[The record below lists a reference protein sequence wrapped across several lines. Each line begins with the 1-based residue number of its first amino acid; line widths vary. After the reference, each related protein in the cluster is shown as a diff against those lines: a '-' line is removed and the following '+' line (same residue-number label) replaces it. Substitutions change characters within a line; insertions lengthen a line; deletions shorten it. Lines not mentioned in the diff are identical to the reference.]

1 MATTQQLLN
10 KYDIDLDN
18 IPNHIA
24 IIMDGNGRWAKKNNL
39 QIKEGHARGVS
50 ALKEIVKES
59 VNQNIESL
67 TVYAFSTENWKRPK
81 SEVKAINNLIVNS
94 INNELDELIEQ
105 NVKVRFFGDYSN
117 FGKKTYEKIKFAE
130 EKSFSNKPKLRLNVA
145 LGYGGKMD
153 IINIAREVSRL
164 KIKASDINDHIIN
177 ELSQVPEPSIELLIR
192 TGGDTRISNFLLY
205 QIAYSE
211 IHFVRKLWPDYS
223 KKDFKRNINKY
234 FNSERRFG
242 ERT

>member
-1 MATTQQLLN
+1 MNLKN
-10 KYDIDLDN
+10 
-18 IPNHIA
+18 IA

-39 QIKEGHARGVS
+39 QIKEGHAKGVS

-59 VNQNIESL
+59 INQNIESL

-81 SEVKAINNLIVNS
+81 SEVKSINNLIVNS

-105 NVKVRFFGDYSN
+105 KVKVKFFGDYSN
-117 FGKKTYEKIKFAE
+117 FGKKTFEKIEFAH
-130 EKSFSNKPKLRLNVA
+130 EKSLIDKPKLRLNVA

-153 IINIAREVSRL
+153 IINIAKEVSRL
-164 KIKASDINDHIIN
+164 KIKTSDINDNTIS
-177 ELSQVPEPSIELLIR
+177 ELSQVPESNIDLLIR

-211 IHFVRKLWPDYS
+211 IHFVKKLWPDYS
-223 KKDFKRNINKY
+223 KLDFKRNINKY

>member
-1 MATTQQLLN
+1 
-10 KYDIDLDN
+10 
-18 IPNHIA
+18 
-24 IIMDGNGRWAKKNNL
+24 MDGNGRWAKKNNL

-130 EKSFSNKPKLRLNVA
+130 EKSFSNKPKLRLNIA

-164 KIKASDINDHIIN
+164 KIKASDINDHTIN
-177 ELSQVPEPSIELLIR
+177 ELSQVPEPSIDLLIR

>member
-1 MATTQQLLN
+1 MNLKN
-10 KYDIDLDN
+10 
-18 IPNHIA
+18 IA

-130 EKSFSNKPKLRLNVA
+130 EKSFSNKPKLRLNIA

-164 KIKASDINDHIIN
+164 KIKASNIDEHTIS
-177 ELSQVPEPSIELLIR
+177 ELSQVPESNIDLLIR

-211 IHFVRKLWPDYS
+211 IHFVKKLWPDYS
-223 KKDFKRNINKY
+223 KQDFKRNIKKY

>member
-1 MATTQQLLN
+1 MNLKN
-10 KYDIDLDN
+10 
-18 IPNHIA
+18 IA

-105 NVKVRFFGDYSN
+105 KVKVRFFGDYSN

-130 EKSFSNKPKLRLNVA
+130 EKSFINKPKLRLNVA
-145 LGYGGKMD
+145 IGYGGKMD

-164 KIKASDINDHIIN
+164 KIKASDINDHTIN
-177 ELSQVPEPSIELLIR
+177 ELSQVPESSIDLLIR

-223 KKDFKRNINKY
+223 KQDFKRNINKY

>member
-1 MATTQQLLN
+1 MNLRN
-10 KYDIDLDN
+10 
-18 IPNHIA
+18 IA

-130 EKSFSNKPKLRLNVA
+130 EKSFSNKPKLRLNIA

-164 KIKASDINDHIIN
+164 KIKASNIDEHTIS
-177 ELSQVPEPSIELLIR
+177 ELSQVPESNIDLLIR

-211 IHFVRKLWPDYS
+211 IHFVKKLWPDYS
-223 KKDFKRNINKY
+223 KQDFKRNINKY
-234 FNSERRFG
+234 LNSERRFG

>member
-1 MATTQQLLN
+1 MNLKN
-10 KYDIDLDN
+10 
-18 IPNHIA
+18 IA

-105 NVKVRFFGDYSN
+105 KVKVRFFGDYSD

-130 EKSFSNKPKLRLNVA
+130 EKSFINKPKLRLNVA

-164 KIKASDINDHIIN
+164 KIKASDINDQTIN
-177 ELSQVPEPSIELLIR
+177 ELSQVPESNIDLLIR
-192 TGGDTRISNFLLY
+192 TGGDSRISNFLLY

-211 IHFVRKLWPDYS
+211 IHFVKKLWPDYS
-223 KKDFKRNINKY
+223 KQDFKRNINKY

>member
-1 MATTQQLLN
+1 MNLKN
-10 KYDIDLDN
+10 
-18 IPNHIA
+18 IA

-105 NVKVRFFGDYSN
+105 KVKVRFFGDYSN

-130 EKSFSNKPKLRLNVA
+130 EKSFSNKPKLRLNIA

-164 KIKASDINDHIIN
+164 KIKASDINDYTIN
-177 ELSQVPEPSIELLIR
+177 ELSQVPESSIDLLIR

>member
-1 MATTQQLLN
+1 MNLKN
-10 KYDIDLDN
+10 
-18 IPNHIA
+18 IA

-50 ALKEIVKES
+50 ALKEIVEES

-67 TVYAFSTENWKRPK
+67 TVYAFSTENWRRPK
-81 SEVKAINNLIVNS
+81 SEVNAINNLIVNS
-94 INNELDELIEQ
+94 INHELDELIEQ
-105 NVKVRFFGDYSN
+105 KVKVRFFGDYSN

-164 KIKASDINDHIIN
+164 KIKASDINDHTIN
-177 ELSQVPEPSIELLIR
+177 ELSQVPEPSIDSLIR

-211 IHFVRKLWPDYS
+211 IHFVKKLWPDYS
-223 KKDFKRNINKY
+223 KQDFKRNINKY

>member
-1 MATTQQLLN
+1 MNLKN
-10 KYDIDLDN
+10 
-18 IPNHIA
+18 IA

-50 ALKEIVKES
+50 ALKEIVEES

-105 NVKVRFFGDYSN
+105 KVKVRFFGDYSN

-164 KIKASDINDHIIN
+164 KIKASDINDHTIN
-177 ELSQVPEPSIELLIR
+177 ELSQVPESSIDLLIR

-211 IHFVRKLWPDYS
+211 IHFVKKLWPDYS
-223 KKDFKRNINKY
+223 KQDFKRNINKY

>member
-1 MATTQQLLN
+1 MNLRN
-10 KYDIDLDN
+10 
-18 IPNHIA
+18 IA

-105 NVKVRFFGDYSN
+105 KVKVRFFGDYSD

-130 EKSFSNKPKLRLNVA
+130 EKSLINKPKLRLNVA

-164 KIKASDINDHIIN
+164 KIKASDINDHTIN
-177 ELSQVPEPSIELLIR
+177 ELSQVPESSIDLLIR

-211 IHFVRKLWPDYS
+211 IHFVKKLWPDYS
-223 KKDFKRNINKY
+223 KQDFKRNINKY

>member
-1 MATTQQLLN
+1 MNLKN
-10 KYDIDLDN
+10 V
-18 IPNHIA
+18 A

-39 QIKEGHARGVS
+39 KIKEGHARGVL

-105 NVKVRFFGDYSN
+105 KVKVRFFGDYSN
-117 FGKKTYEKIKFAE
+117 FGKKTSEKIEFAH
-130 EKSFSNKPKLRLNVA
+130 EKSSINKPKLRLNVA

-153 IINIAREVSRL
+153 IINIAKEVSRL
-164 KIKASDINDHIIN
+164 KIKTSDINDNTIS
-177 ELSQVPEPSIELLIR
+177 ELSQVPESNIDLLIR

-211 IHFVRKLWPDYS
+211 IHFVKKLWPDYS
-223 KKDFKRNINKY
+223 KLDFKRNIKKY

-242 ERT
+242 ERS

>member
-1 MATTQQLLN
+1 MNLKN
-10 KYDIDLDN
+10 
-18 IPNHIA
+18 IA

-105 NVKVRFFGDYSN
+105 KVKVRFFGDYYN

-130 EKSFSNKPKLRLNVA
+130 EKSFINKPKLRLNVA

-164 KIKASDINDHIIN
+164 KIKASDINDHTIS
-177 ELSQVPEPSIELLIR
+177 ELSQVPESNIDLLIR

-211 IHFVRKLWPDYS
+211 IHFVKKLWPDYS
-223 KKDFKRNINKY
+223 KQDFKRNINKY

-242 ERT
+242 ERN

>member
-1 MATTQQLLN
+1 MNLKN
-10 KYDIDLDN
+10 
-18 IPNHIA
+18 IA

-130 EKSFSNKPKLRLNVA
+130 DKSFSNKPKLRLNVA

-164 KIKASDINDHIIN
+164 KIKASDINDHTIN
-177 ELSQVPEPSIELLIR
+177 ELSQVPEPSIDLLIR

-211 IHFVRKLWPDYS
+211 IHFVKKLWPDYS
-223 KKDFKRNINKY
+223 KQDFKRNINKY

>member
-1 MATTQQLLN
+1 MNLKN
-10 KYDIDLDN
+10 
-18 IPNHIA
+18 IA

-130 EKSFSNKPKLRLNVA
+130 EKSFSNKPKLRLNIA

-164 KIKASDINDHIIN
+164 KIKASDINDYTIN
-177 ELSQVPEPSIELLIR
+177 ELSQVPEPSIDLLIR

-211 IHFVRKLWPDYS
+211 IHFVKKLWPDYS
-223 KKDFKRNINKY
+223 KQDFKRNINKY

>member
-1 MATTQQLLN
+1 MNLKN
-10 KYDIDLDN
+10 
-18 IPNHIA
+18 IA

-105 NVKVRFFGDYSN
+105 KVKVRFFGDYSN

-130 EKSFSNKPKLRLNVA
+130 EKSFSNKPKLRLNIA

-164 KIKASDINDHIIN
+164 KIKASDINEHTIN
-177 ELSQVPEPSIELLIR
+177 ELSQVPESSIDLLIR

>member
-1 MATTQQLLN
+1 MNLKN
-10 KYDIDLDN
+10 V
-18 IPNHIA
+18 A

-39 QIKEGHARGVS
+39 QIKEGHARGVL

-105 NVKVRFFGDYSN
+105 KVKVRFFGDYSN
-117 FGKKTYEKIKFAE
+117 FGKKTSEKIEFAH
-130 EKSFSNKPKLRLNVA
+130 EKSSINKPKLRLNVA

-164 KIKASDINDHIIN
+164 KIKTSDINDNTIS
-177 ELSQVPEPSIELLIR
+177 ELSQVPESNIDLLIR
-192 TGGDTRISNFLLY
+192 TGGDTRISNFLIY

-211 IHFVRKLWPDYS
+211 IHFVKKLWPDYS
-223 KKDFKRNINKY
+223 KLDFKRNINKY

-242 ERT
+242 ERS

>member
-1 MATTQQLLN
+1 
-10 KYDIDLDN
+10 
-18 IPNHIA
+18 
-24 IIMDGNGRWAKKNNL
+24 MDGNGRWAKKNNL
-39 QIKEGHARGVS
+39 QIKEGHIKGVS
-50 ALKEIVKES
+50 ALKEIVREA

-81 SEVKAINNLIVNS
+81 SEIKSINNLIVNS
-94 INNELDELIEQ
+94 INNELEELIEQ
-105 NVKVRFFGDYSN
+105 KVKVRFFGDYSN

-130 EKSFSNKPKLRLNVA
+130 EKSFFKKPKLRLNVA

-164 KIKASDINDHIIN
+164 KIKASDINDYTISK
-177 ELSQVPEPSIELLIR
+177 LSQVPEASIDLLIR

-211 IHFVRKLWPDYS
+211 IHFVKKLWPDYS
-223 KKDFKRNINKY
+223 KQDFKRNIKKY

>member
-1 MATTQQLLN
+1 MNLKN
-10 KYDIDLDN
+10 
-18 IPNHIA
+18 IA

-164 KIKASDINDHIIN
+164 KIKASDINDHTIN
-177 ELSQVPEPSIELLIR
+177 ELSQVPESSIDLLIR
-192 TGGDTRISNFLLY
+192 TGGDTRISTFLLY

-211 IHFVRKLWPDYS
+211 IHFVKKLWPDYS
-223 KKDFKRNINKY
+223 KQDFKRNINKY

>member
-1 MATTQQLLN
+1 MNLKN
-10 KYDIDLDN
+10 
-18 IPNHIA
+18 IA

-67 TVYAFSTENWKRPK
+67 TVYAFSTENWKRSK

-105 NVKVRFFGDYSN
+105 KVKVRFFGDYSN

-130 EKSFSNKPKLRLNVA
+130 EKSFSNKPKLRLNIA

-164 KIKASDINDHIIN
+164 KIKASDINDHTIN
-177 ELSQVPEPSIELLIR
+177 ELSQVPEPSIDLLIR

>member
-1 MATTQQLLN
+1 MILKN
-10 KYDIDLDN
+10 
-18 IPNHIA
+18 IA

-81 SEVKAINNLIVNS
+81 SEVKSINNLIVNS

-105 NVKVRFFGDYSN
+105 KVKVRFFGDYSD

-130 EKSFSNKPKLRLNVA
+130 EKSFINKPKLRLNVA

-164 KIKASDINDHIIN
+164 KIKASDINDHTIN
-177 ELSQVPEPSIELLIR
+177 ELSQVPESNIDLLIR

-211 IHFVRKLWPDYS
+211 IHFVKKLWPDYS
-223 KKDFKRNINKY
+223 KQDFKRNINKY

>member
-1 MATTQQLLN
+1 MNLKN
-10 KYDIDLDN
+10 
-18 IPNHIA
+18 IA

-130 EKSFSNKPKLRLNVA
+130 EKSFSNKPKLRLNIA

-164 KIKASDINDHIIN
+164 KIKASDINDHTIN
-177 ELSQVPEPSIELLIR
+177 ELSQVPESSIDLLIR

-211 IHFVRKLWPDYS
+211 IHFVKKLWPDYS
-223 KKDFKRNINKY
+223 KQDFKRNINKY

>member
-1 MATTQQLLN
+1 MNLKN
-10 KYDIDLDN
+10 
-18 IPNHIA
+18 IA

-105 NVKVRFFGDYSN
+105 KVKVRFFGDYSN

-130 EKSFSNKPKLRLNVA
+130 EKSFSNKTKLRLNVA

-164 KIKASDINDHIIN
+164 KIKASDINDHTIN
-177 ELSQVPEPSIELLIR
+177 ELSQVPESSIDLLIR

-211 IHFVRKLWPDYS
+211 IHFVKKLWPDYS
-223 KKDFKRNINKY
+223 KEDFKRNINKY
-234 FNSERRFG
+234 LNSERRFG

>member
-1 MATTQQLLN
+1 MNLKN
-10 KYDIDLDN
+10 V
-18 IPNHIA
+18 A

-59 VNQNIESL
+59 VSQNIESL
-67 TVYAFSTENWKRPK
+67 TVFAFSTENWKRPK

-105 NVKVRFFGDYSN
+105 KVKVRFFGDYSN
-117 FGKKTYEKIKFAE
+117 FGKKTFEKIEFAH
-130 EKSFSNKPKLRLNVA
+130 EKSLINKPKLRLNVA

-153 IINIAREVSRL
+153 IINIAKEVSRM
-164 KIKASDINDHIIN
+164 KIKTSDINDDTIS
-177 ELSQVPEPSIELLIR
+177 ELSQVPESNIDLLIR

-211 IHFVRKLWPDYS
+211 IHFVKKLWPDYS
-223 KKDFKRNINKY
+223 KLDFKRNINKY
-234 FNSERRFG
+234 FDSERRFG

>member
-1 MATTQQLLN
+1 MNLKN
-10 KYDIDLDN
+10 V
-18 IPNHIA
+18 A

-39 QIKEGHARGVS
+39 RIKEGHERGVL

-105 NVKVRFFGDYSN
+105 KVKVRFFGDYSN
-117 FGKKTYEKIKFAE
+117 FGKKTFEKIEFAH
-130 EKSFSNKPKLRLNVA
+130 EKSSINKPKLRLNVA

-153 IINIAREVSRL
+153 IINIAKEVSRL
-164 KIKASDINDHIIN
+164 KIKTSDINDNTIS
-177 ELSQVPEPSIELLIR
+177 ELSQVPESNIDLLIR

-211 IHFVRKLWPDYS
+211 IHFVKKLWPDYS
-223 KKDFKRNINKY
+223 KLDFKRNIKKY

-242 ERT
+242 ERS

>member
-1 MATTQQLLN
+1 MNLKN
-10 KYDIDLDN
+10 
-18 IPNHIA
+18 IA
-24 IIMDGNGRWAKKNNL
+24 IIMDGNGRWAKRNNL

-105 NVKVRFFGDYSN
+105 KVKVRFFGDYSD

-130 EKSFSNKPKLRLNVA
+130 EKSFINKPKLRLNVA

-164 KIKASDINDHIIN
+164 KIKASDINDHTIN
-177 ELSQVPEPSIELLIR
+177 ELSQVPESNIDLLIR

-211 IHFVRKLWPDYS
+211 IHFVKKLWPDYS
-223 KKDFKRNINKY
+223 KQDFKRNINKY

>member
-1 MATTQQLLN
+1 MNLKN
-10 KYDIDLDN
+10 
-18 IPNHIA
+18 IA

-130 EKSFSNKPKLRLNVA
+130 EKSFSNKPKLRLNIA

-153 IINIAREVSRL
+153 IINIAREVSRM
-164 KIKASDINDHIIN
+164 KIKASDINDHTIN
-177 ELSQVPEPSIELLIR
+177 ELSQVPESSIDLLIR

-223 KKDFKRNINKY
+223 KQDFKRNINKY

>member
-1 MATTQQLLN
+1 MNLKN
-10 KYDIDLDN
+10 
-18 IPNHIA
+18 IA

-105 NVKVRFFGDYSN
+105 KVKIRFFGDYSN

-130 EKSFSNKPKLRLNVA
+130 EKSFSNKPKLRLNIA

-164 KIKASDINDHIIN
+164 KIKASDINDHTIN
-177 ELSQVPEPSIELLIR
+177 ELSQVPESSIDLLIR

-211 IHFVRKLWPDYS
+211 IHFVKKLWPDYS
-223 KKDFKRNINKY
+223 KQDFKKNINKY

>member
-1 MATTQQLLN
+1 MNLKN
-10 KYDIDLDN
+10 
-18 IPNHIA
+18 IA

-105 NVKVRFFGDYSN
+105 KVKVRFFGDYSN

-153 IINIAREVSRL
+153 IINVAKEVSRL
-164 KIKASDINDHIIN
+164 KIKASDINDQTIN
-177 ELSQVPEPSIELLIR
+177 GLSQVPESSIDLLIR

-223 KKDFKRNINKY
+223 KQDFKRNINKY

>member
-1 MATTQQLLN
+1 MNLKN
-10 KYDIDLDN
+10 
-18 IPNHIA
+18 IA

-130 EKSFSNKPKLRLNVA
+130 EKSFSNKPKLRLNIA

-164 KIKASDINDHIIN
+164 KIKASDINDHTIN
-177 ELSQVPEPSIELLIR
+177 ELSQVPEPTIDLLIR

-242 ERT
+242 ERI

>member
-1 MATTQQLLN
+1 MNLKN
-10 KYDIDLDN
+10 
-18 IPNHIA
+18 IA

-50 ALKEIVKES
+50 ALKEIVEES

-105 NVKVRFFGDYSN
+105 KVKVRFFGDYSN

-164 KIKASDINDHIIN
+164 KIKASDINDHTISK
-177 ELSQVPEPSIELLIR
+177 LSQVPEASIDLLIR

-211 IHFVRKLWPDYS
+211 IHFVKKLWPDYS
-223 KKDFKRNINKY
+223 KQDFKRNINKY

>member
-1 MATTQQLLN
+1 MNLKN
-10 KYDIDLDN
+10 
-18 IPNHIA
+18 IA

-67 TVYAFSTENWKRPK
+67 TVYAFSTENWKRSK
-81 SEVKAINNLIVNS
+81 SEVKAINNLIVNT

-105 NVKVRFFGDYSN
+105 KVKVRFFGDYSN

-164 KIKASDINDHIIN
+164 KIKASDINDHTIN
-177 ELSQVPEPSIELLIR
+177 ELSQVPESNIDLLIR

-211 IHFVRKLWPDYS
+211 IHFVKKLWPDYS
-223 KKDFKRNINKY
+223 KQDFKRNINKY

>member
-1 MATTQQLLN
+1 MNLKN
-10 KYDIDLDN
+10 
-18 IPNHIA
+18 IA

-105 NVKVRFFGDYSN
+105 KVKVRFFGDYSN

-164 KIKASDINDHIIN
+164 KIKASDINDHTIN
-177 ELSQVPEPSIELLIR
+177 ELSQVPESSIDLLIR

-211 IHFVRKLWPDYS
+211 IHFVKKLWPDYS
-223 KKDFKRNINKY
+223 KQDFKRNINKY

-242 ERT
+242 ERP

>member
-1 MATTQQLLN
+1 MNLKN
-10 KYDIDLDN
+10 
-18 IPNHIA
+18 IA

-67 TVYAFSTENWKRPK
+67 TVFAFSTENWKRPK

-105 NVKVRFFGDYSN
+105 KVKVRFFGDYSD

-130 EKSFSNKPKLRLNVA
+130 EKSFINKPKLRLNVA

-164 KIKASDINDHIIN
+164 KIKASDINDHTIN
-177 ELSQVPEPSIELLIR
+177 ELSQVPESNIDLLIR
-192 TGGDTRISNFLLY
+192 TGGDSRISNFLLY

-211 IHFVRKLWPDYS
+211 IHFVKKLWPDYS
-223 KKDFKRNINKY
+223 KQDFKRNINKY

>member
-1 MATTQQLLN
+1 MNLRN
-10 KYDIDLDN
+10 
-18 IPNHIA
+18 IA

-39 QIKEGHARGVS
+39 QIKEGHAKGVS
-50 ALKEIVKES
+50 ALKEIVRES
-59 VNQNIESL
+59 VNQDIESL

-105 NVKVRFFGDYSN
+105 KVKVRFFGDYSN

-130 EKSFSNKPKLRLNVA
+130 EKSFINKPKLRLNVA

-164 KIKASDINDHIIN
+164 KIKASDINDHTIN
-177 ELSQVPEPSIELLIR
+177 ELSQVPEPSIDLLIR

-211 IHFVRKLWPDYS
+211 IHFVKKLWPDYS
-223 KKDFKRNINKY
+223 KQDFKRNINKY

>member
-1 MATTQQLLN
+1 MNLKN
-10 KYDIDLDN
+10 
-18 IPNHIA
+18 IA

-94 INNELDELIEQ
+94 INNDLDELIEQ
-105 NVKVRFFGDYSN
+105 KVKIRFFGDYSN

-164 KIKASDINDHIIN
+164 KIKASDINDHTIS
-177 ELSQVPEPSIELLIR
+177 ELSQVPESSIDLLIR

-223 KKDFKRNINKY
+223 KQDFKRNINKY

>member
-1 MATTQQLLN
+1 MNLKN
-10 KYDIDLDN
+10 
-18 IPNHIA
+18 IA

-105 NVKVRFFGDYSN
+105 KVKIRFFGDYSN

-130 EKSFSNKPKLRLNVA
+130 EKSFSNKPKLRLNIA

-164 KIKASDINDHIIN
+164 KIKASDINDRTIN
-177 ELSQVPEPSIELLIR
+177 ELSQVPESNIDLLIR

>member
-1 MATTQQLLN
+1 MNLKN
-10 KYDIDLDN
+10 
-18 IPNHIA
+18 IA

-81 SEVKAINNLIVNS
+81 SEVKAINNLIFKS

-105 NVKVRFFGDYSN
+105 KVKVRFFGDYSD

-130 EKSFSNKPKLRLNVA
+130 EKSLVNKPKLRLNVA

-164 KIKASDINDHIIN
+164 KIKASDINDHTIN
-177 ELSQVPEPSIELLIR
+177 ELSQVPESSIDLLIR

-223 KKDFKRNINKY
+223 KQDFKRNINKY

>member
-1 MATTQQLLN
+1 MSLKN
-10 KYDIDLDN
+10 
-18 IPNHIA
+18 IA

-39 QIKEGHARGVS
+39 QIKEGHAKGVL

-67 TVYAFSTENWKRPK
+67 TVFAFSTENWKRPK

-105 NVKVRFFGDYSN
+105 KVKVKFFGDYSN
-117 FGKKTYEKIKFAE
+117 FGKKTFEKIEFAH
-130 EKSFSNKPKLRLNVA
+130 EKSLIDKPKLRLNVA

-153 IINIAREVSRL
+153 IINIAKEVSRL
-164 KIKASDINDHIIN
+164 KIKTSDINDNTIS
-177 ELSQVPEPSIELLIR
+177 ELSQVPESNIDLLIR

-211 IHFVRKLWPDYS
+211 IHFVKKLWPDYS
-223 KKDFKRNINKY
+223 KLDFKRNINKY
-234 FNSERRFG
+234 FDSERRFG

>member
-1 MATTQQLLN
+1 MNLKN
-10 KYDIDLDN
+10 
-18 IPNHIA
+18 IA

-50 ALKEIVKES
+50 ALKEIVNES

-81 SEVKAINNLIVNS
+81 SEVKAINNLIVSS
-94 INNELDELIEQ
+94 IKNELDELIEQ
-105 NVKVRFFGDYSN
+105 KVKIRFFGDYSN

-130 EKSFSNKPKLRLNVA
+130 QESFTNKPKLRLNIA

-153 IINIAREVSRL
+153 IINIAKEVSRL
-164 KIKASDINDHIIN
+164 KIEASDINEYTIN
-177 ELSQVPEPSIELLIR
+177 KLSLVPESNIDLLIR

-211 IHFVRKLWPDYS
+211 IHFVKKLWPDYS
-223 KKDFKRNINKY
+223 KQDFKRNINKY